1 MNRSSIWKTLRQ
13 RVRVLAPGVAR
24 RELRVRAK
32 HLGSAPAGHFADISN
47 NSDITPAMIREY
59 AKNHDVLV
67 VKASEGKT
75 WTDHKLAIF
84 VKAAKDA
91 GLIVAPYH
99 FARPDNNDPVSEAR
113 HFVQTCRAAGLR
125 MGPRR
130 KLWYERDELP
140 GVLDYEVYHPQGM
153 DSAWITRFMRE
164 YRRLTNHGE
173 GRWRGRKDEVTQDCL
188 LYGGNI
194 VRERVTGRIN
204 ALYWLAAY
212 TNSAAPFWPSGLP
225 KKYRLAWQFTDKGRF
240 KAFGSRD
247 TDRNRFVGNLKLR
260 DILGLA
266 T

>member
-24 RELRVRAK
+24 RELRARVEAIG
-32 HLGSAPAGHFADISN
+32 GSPAGPFADISN
-47 NSDITPAMIREY
+47 NNDITPAMIRAY
-59 AKNHDVLV
+59 AENHDVLV
-67 VKASEGKT
+67 VKATEGRT
-75 WTDHKLAIF
+75 WTDDKLAMF

-113 HFVQTCRAAGLR
+113 HFVKTCREAGLR

-130 KLWYERDELP
+130 KFWYERDELP
-140 GVLDYEVYHPQGM
+140 GILDYEKYHPQGM
-153 DSAWITRFMRE
+153 DAAWISRFMRE
-164 YRRLTNHGE
+164 YRRLTQHGT
-173 GRWRGRKDEVTQDCL
+173 GRWRGKEDEVTQDCL
-188 LYGGNI
+188 IYGGNI
-194 VRERVTGRIN
+194 VRERVPGRFN

-212 TNSAAPFWPSGLP
+212 TATADPYWPAGLP

-240 KAFGSRD
+240 KAFGPRD